1 MINDKSDVLVG
12 DNIPSKISNW
22 KFAGEVAEN
31 FDNHVNK
38 SVPLYQE
45 GHEVILSLADF
56 FLKDGSLVYEIG
68 CSTGTLIK
76 KLSEKNAEID
86 KHIQLIGMD
95 CEADMIEKAKTKCQ
109 GLKNITLLNDDVVT
123 ADLKKSDLI
132 ISYYTIQFIP
142 PQVRQQVF
150 DKIYES
156 LNWGGAFIMFEKT
169 RACDARF
176 QDIMS
181 TLYIEY
187 KQSQGYSN
195 NEIISKQISLKGM
208 LEPFSTQGNMDMLK
222 RAGFLD
228 TMTVMKYLSFE
239 GFLAIK

>member
-1 MINDKSDVLVG
+1 MIEEKNGVLVG
-12 DNIPSKISNW
+12 DNIPSKVSNW

-31 FDNHVNK
+31 FDTHVNK
-38 SVPLYQE
+38 SVPLYEE

-76 KLSEKNAEID
+76 KISEKNAEID
-86 KHIQLIGMD
+86 KKIQLIGMD
-95 CEADMIEKAKTKCQ
+95 CESDMIDKAKEKCKAI
-109 GLKNITLLNDDVVT
+109 KNITLLNDDVVT
-123 ADLKKSDLI
+123 ADLKKADLI
-132 ISYYTIQFIP
+132 ISYYTMQFIP
-142 PQVRQQVF
+142 PQVRQLVF

-169 RACDARF
+169 RSCDARF

-187 KQSQGYSN
+187 KQAQGYSN
-195 NEIISKQISLKGM
+195 DEIIAKQISLKGM
-208 LEPFSTQGNMDMLK
+208 LEPFSTQGNTDMLK
-222 RAGFLD
+222 RAGFVD